1 MFNHPILIQLLA
13 QDAIEQQRRAAQAHT
28 AAVRTS
34 KQSGSIR
41 KTLASYLVRLGLR
54 LDPAAGGS
62 LSGGG
67 LGAPARK
74 EARRSA

>member
-13 QDAIEQQRRAAQAHT
+13 QDATERHRKAAQAH
-28 AAVRTS
+28 AAASLTS

-41 KTLASYLVRLGLR
+41 QTLASYLVRLGLR

-67 LGAPARK
+67 LGASLGK
-74 EARRSA
+74 EASRRA

>member
-13 QDAIEQQRRAAQAHT
+13 QDAVDRHREAAQAHT
-28 AAVRTS
+28 AAGMTS

-67 LGAPARK
+67 LSAPARK